1 MQSCWDFPEAHH
13 SNDGDYYND
22 LVDDDDDDDDV
33 YSEYKDVMT
42 MTIMITTIM
51 NLDGDDNDHSD
62 DAAND
67 DDDDD
72 EIFVLHFIH

>member
-22 LVDDDDDDDDV
+22 LVDDDDDV

-67 DDDDD
+67 DDD